1 MLSVLLTLLYLI
13 IIWLF
18 AAGVINITAG
28 SSIHESLNHKRNTNN
43 NVIPQ
48 DKHAFEWPVKMNNP
62 NLILAIYKT

>member
-1 MLSVLLTLLYLI
+1 MLSVLLMLVYLI

-18 AAGVINITAG
+18 AARVINITAG

-48 DKHAFEWPVKMNNP
+48 DNKLMAMRGSMLSNG
-62 NLILAIYKT
+62 L